1 MGTVRKTQKRERKL
15 YRFTLD
21 KIRYGELI
29 ELLDSIPKP
38 LRGEYI
44 AESIKIAR
52 PHFNL
57 KSPNPEPPVEFKGT
71 FDL

>member
-1 MGTVRKTQKRERKL
+1 MGTTRKTHKREKRL

-21 KIRYGELI
+21 MERYGELVH
-29 ELLDSIPKP
+29 LLDSIPKP

-44 AESIKIAR
+44 AESLKIAR
-52 PHFNL
+52 AKLSLQN
-57 KSPNPEPPVEFKGT
+57 SNTEPPVEFKGT